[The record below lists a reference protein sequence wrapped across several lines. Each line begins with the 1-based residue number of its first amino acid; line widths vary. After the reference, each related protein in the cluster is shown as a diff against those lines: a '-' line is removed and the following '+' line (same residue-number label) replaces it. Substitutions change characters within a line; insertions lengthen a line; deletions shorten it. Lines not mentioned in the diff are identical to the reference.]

1 MNFYTSVFH
10 RGDNMLVR
18 AIENGKRVSVKSEF
32 YPTLYV
38 PSKKKSK
45 FKTLD
50 GKYVSEINPGTMR
63 DTERFMQQY
72 KDVDGFSIYGMENFV
87 FQYISDNYP
96 GQIEYDLTNIKIYT
110 IDIETKSENGFANT
124 TEVGEEMLLI
134 SIMDFNTKN
143 VITFGVNEFEEEIE
157 NVTYIRCRD
166 EIDLF
171 DKFLEFWEADPPD
184 IVTGWNCS
192 FFDLPYIYRRM
203 CRILSEKEACRLS
216 PWKYVRDREVIFN
229 GRTALSCDIAGVAV
243 LDYLEIYNKFTYTK
257 RESYALNYIAE
268 VELNQQKLDH
278 SQYENFKEF
287 YTKDWNLFVKYNVI
301 DCELVDK
308 LERKLKLIELC
319 IMMAFNAKI
328 NFQDVFYQV
337 RMWDSI
343 TYNYLK
349 EKNIAIPPKQPS
361 EKNDKF
367 IGAYVKEPRPGMYDY
382 VVGFDLASL
391 YPSLMMAYNISPET
405 LVEEKCERASIES
418 ILDKS
423 LDTSKYPD
431 YAICPNGSMYRKD
444 FYGFF
449 PELIE
454 KMFND
459 RKKYKKLKLQAEKD
473 YEKNPSPE
481 LVNLISKYDLIQ
493 QNLKICLNS
502 LYGSSGNEYFR
513 YYRLDN
519 AMAVTTS
526 GQAVIRW
533 IESRLNSYLN
543 KIIGTKH
550 NDYVIALDTDS
561 VVGSSSIVVNNDK
574 INIEDFYNDIG
585 ENYLKYDEF
594 NNDYVKSVSGKTT
607 LSLSSTGELEIK
619 NIKYVM
625 KHKVK
630 KKLYEVIVNQKSVIV
645 TEDHSVIVKDKKT
658 GCITSIP
665 PSKLSNEHHYI
676 INIVDADTDTYAS

>member
-1 MNFYTSVFH
+1 
-10 RGDNMLVR
+10 MLVR
-18 AIENGKRVSVKSEF
+18 SIEDGKRVLNKVEF

-38 PSKKKSK
+38 SSKGKSK
-45 FKTLD
+45 HKTLD
-50 GKYVSEINPGTMR
+50 GKYVKEIKPGTIG
-63 DTERFMQQY
+63 DTNRFFRQY
-72 KDVDGFSIYGMENFV
+72 KDVDGFSIYGMENYV

-96 GQIEYDLTNIKIYT
+96 GEIDYDLNKIKIYT

-124 TEVGEEMLLI
+124 FDVSEELLLI
-134 SIMDFNTKN
+134 SIMDFNSKE
-143 VITFGVNEFEEEIE
+143 VITFGVGEFNETIDK
-157 NVTYIRCRD
+157 VTYIECND

-171 DKFLEFWEADPPD
+171 YKFLDFWELECPD

-203 CRILSEKEACRLS
+203 CVVLSDKEAARLS
-216 PWKYVRDREVIFN
+216 PWRYVRNREVTFN

-243 LDYLEIYNKFTYTK
+243 LDYLELYNKFTYTR

-268 VELNQQKLDH
+268 VELGEQKLDH
-278 SQYENFKEF
+278 SQYENFKDF
-287 YTKDWNLFVKYNVI
+287 YTKDWNLFVRYNVI

-319 IMMAFNAKI
+319 IMMSFNAKI

-343 TYNYLK
+343 IYNYLRTK
-349 EKNIAIPPKQPS
+349 DIVIPPKQSS
-361 EKNDKF
+361 EKDDKF

-405 LVEEKCERASIES
+405 LVEERCERASIES
-418 ILDKS
+418 VLNKS

-431 YAICPNGSMYRKD
+431 YAICPNGSLYRKD

-459 RKKYKKLKLQAEKD
+459 RKTYKKLKLDTEKE
-473 YEKNPSPE
+473 YQKNPSKKLE
-481 LVNLISKYDLIQ
+481 NLISKYDLIQ

-502 LYGSSGNEYFR
+502 LYGSCGNEYFR
-513 YYRLDN
+513 YYRLEN

-526 GQAVIRW
+526 GQVVIKW
-533 IESRLNSYLN
+533 IEKKLNDYLN
-543 KIIGTKH
+543 KIVGTKH
-550 NDYVIALDTDS
+550 FDYIIALDTDS
-561 VVGSSSIVVNNDK
+561 VVGSSSIVVNNDN
-574 INIEDFYNDIG
+574 INIEDFYNAIG

-594 NNDYVKSVSGKTT
+594 NDDYVKSVSEKTT
-607 LSLSSTGELEIK
+607 LSLSSTGELEMK

-630 KKLYEVIVNQKSVIV
+630 KKLYEVTVNQKSVIV
-645 TEDHSVIVKDKKT
+645 TEDHSVIVKNKKT
-658 GCITSIP
+658 GRITSIP
-665 PSKLSNEHHYI
+665 PSKLSNELHYI
-676 INIVDADTDTYAS
+676 INIVDVDTDTYAG